1 MDRIRK
7 ITTPFEEDNLNV
19 LSMFTGTKDVQR
31 LRQILIVLGKHGYG
45 HLVEKLGLS
54 DSRLV
59 GIIIPKPTTQT
70 ASNPERV
77 RRVMEELG
85 PTFIKFGQI
94 LSTRSDLIPP
104 SYTEEFSQL
113 QDNVPPFQFEDVEE
127 LIRVELGAEVE
138 DLFAYLD
145 SHPIASAS
153 LSQVHEGKLH
163 DGTRVAVKVQRPN
176 IKPLIESDIE
186 LLYSFSRNAERT
198 IPELNFY
205 NPQKLAREFERAIT
219 RELDFTIESSNAEK
233 FRRNFNGDPDVHFPR
248 VYNDFSCKRILT
260 MDFVE
265 GVKITDSP
273 LFGYDPKLVAR
284 LGLRAVVEMIFR
296 DGFFHAD
303 PHPGNVFVMDG
314 TRLAYLDLGLAG
326 RVNED
331 VRDKMLHL
339 LLAITREDFE
349 EVAQIFYKI
358 GIKEDQVD
366 MNEFRSDVIDICE
379 KHFGKPLKY
388 MELGA
393 FIRDIFEGSF
403 KHRIRIPYD
412 YALMCKALITMEG
425 VGKRL
430 DPEINIFQESHP
442 YLAEIFKKRYNSS
455 RIAKDAT
462 RTLITLSAFLQEA
475 PSQIR
480 SILDSLES
488 GKFKVRVEDS
498 RAERK
503 TFRWESIINRVIL
516 TFLTTTLI
524 IASIALMLFSKSG
537 LVTFFSLIGFL
548 LAGFLGFWLLLS
560 IMRSGKF

>member
-1 MDRIRK
+1 
-7 ITTPFEEDNLNV
+7 LNV
-19 LSMFTGTKDVQR
+19 LSMFTKTKDVQR
-31 LRQILIVLGKHGYG
+31 LRQILIILGKHGYG
-45 HLVEKLGLS
+45 HLIEKLGLD

-59 GIIIPKPTTQT
+59 GILIPKPTMQT

-77 RRVMEELG
+77 RHVMEELG

-104 SYTEEFSQL
+104 AYTEEFSKL
-113 QDNVPPFQFEDVEE
+113 QDNVPPFPFVEVEE

-145 SHPIASAS
+145 SQSIASAS
-153 LSQVHEGKLH
+153 LSQVHEGKLR

-186 LLYSFSRNAERT
+186 LLYSLARNAERT

-205 NPQKLAREFERAIT
+205 SPLKLAREFERAIM
-219 RELDFTIESSNAEK
+219 RELDFTIESSNAGK
-233 FRRNFNGDPDVHFPR
+233 FGRNFDGNPDVHFPV
-248 VYNDFSCKRILT
+248 VYSDLSRKRILT

-273 LFGYDPKLVAR
+273 LFGYDPKIVAR
-284 LGLRAVVEMIFR
+284 LGLKTVVEMIFR

-326 RVNED
+326 RVSED

-349 EVAQIFYKI
+349 EVAQTFYKI
-358 GIKEDQVD
+358 GVKEDEVD
-366 MNEFRSDVIDICE
+366 MSEFRSDVIDICE

-393 FIRDIFEGSF
+393 FIKDIIEGSF
-403 KHRIRIPYD
+403 RHRIRIPYE

-442 YLAEIFKKRYNSS
+442 YLEEIFKKRYNSS
-455 RIAKDAT
+455 RISKDAAK
-462 RTLITLSAFLQEA
+462 TLITLSAFFKEA
-475 PSQIR
+475 PSQIKG
-480 SILDSLES
+480 ILDSLES
-488 GKFKVRVEDS
+488 GKFKVRVEDLGV
-498 RAERK
+498 ERK
-503 TFRWESIINRVIL
+503 TLRWESIINRVIL
-516 TFLTTTLI
+516 TFLTATLI
-524 IASIALMLFSKSG
+524 TASIALILFGKSS
-537 LVTFFSLIGFL
+537 LTTFFSLMGFL